1 MLRLSLGDFRLH
13 EGEVDGD
20 DFRGFVLVRWLGF
33 FFSAWNQGKIEAT
46 HSSDDDRVGV
56 GSVEGRGIKK
66 LEARSGGVD
75 LKLLVRDEK
84 SFFRSWGELGGSG
97 ESIVEELVAFSRDG
111 EGEVLGS
118 STIFGDEV
126 SFAHGGEIESEFTF
140 AKPVAG
146 DDSAVGAGSNV
157 GFVTGERVAGD
168 HAVQGVDGKGGF
180 GLVFEHVVEA
190 LEPAGLIDLEGGAI
204 FLEITSGDAGRLIQ
218 GGNIGGSAI
227 VDADFAAT

>member
-1 MLRLSLGDFRLH
+1 M
-13 EGEVDGD
+13 
-20 DFRGFVLVRWLGF
+20 
-33 FFSAWNQGKIEAT
+33 
-46 HSSDDDRVGV
+46 
-56 GSVEGRGIKK
+56 GSVEGGGIKK
-66 LEARSGGVD
+66 LKARSGGVD
-75 LKLLVRDEK
+75 LKVLVRDEK

-157 GFVTGERVAGD
+157 GFVTGERVARD
-168 HAVQGVDGKGGF
+168 HAVEGVDGKGGF
-180 GLVFEHVVEA
+180 GLIFEHVVEA